1 MNTMDFIVDVI
12 FWLIV
17 IWFLM
22 KILEKYL
29 IARNEILR
37 EDLEEISKKIK
48 ETIVNVNIEKYG
60 DVFYVFEKETNN
72 FIAQGQSMA
81 EIKEIMQKRFPKKT
95 FVATEDHIK
104 ESGLEI

>member
-1 MNTMDFIVDVI
+1 MSDLDFIVDVI
-12 FWLIV
+12 FWLFV
-17 IWFLM
+17 IWLFM
-22 KILEKYL
+22 KIWVKYL

-37 EDLEEISKKIK
+37 EDLEAVSKKIK
-48 ETIVNVNIEKYG
+48 ETIVNVNIERHG
-60 DVFYVFEKETNN
+60 DIFYVFEKETNN
-72 FIAQGQSMA
+72 FIAQGQTMS

>member
-22 KILEKYL
+22 KLLENYL
-29 IARNEILR
+29 TARNEILR

-60 DVFYVFEKETNN
+60 DMFYVFEKETNN
-72 FIAQGQSMA
+72 FIAQGQSMS
-81 EIKEIMQKRFPKKT
+81 EIKEIMQKRFPTKT
-95 FVATEDHIK
+95 FVATEDHVK

>member
-1 MNTMDFIVDVI
+1 MNAVDFIVDVI
-12 FWLIV
+12 FWLFV
-17 IWFLM
+17 IWLFM
-22 KILEKYL
+22 KMWVKYL

-37 EDLEEISKKIK
+37 EDLEAVSKKIK
-48 ETIVNVNIEKYG
+48 ETIVNVNIEKHG
-60 DVFYVFEKETNN
+60 DIFYVFEKETNN
-72 FIAQGQSMA
+72 FIAQGQTMS

>member
-22 KILEKYL
+22 KVLEKYL

-37 EDLEEISKKIK
+37 EELEIVSKKIK
-48 ETIVNVNIEKYG
+48 ETIITVNIEKYG
-60 DVFYVFEKETNN
+60 DTFYVFEKETNN
-72 FIAQGQSMA
+72 FIAQGQSMS

-95 FVATEDHIK
+95 FVATEDHVK